1 VACERGSNRGGG
13 TLGDDWVILV
23 LSKSIKELVE
33 GLHGIEVGGH
43 FQLGAVLEVDEPV
56 KCISIF
62 KL

>member
-1 VACERGSNRGGG
+1 VVCEGGSNRGERA
-13 TLGDDWVILV
+13 LGDDRAIFVF
-23 LSKSIKELVE
+23 SKSVKKLVE